1 MLKLGDLV
9 RVDKKGWRGHTEKG
23 KVVSDYL
30 GQPGFQVELE
40 DGELLFFNEKDL
52 IKIKNKDED
61 YSVCEYCNRESKRN
75 KISEQIINKLNI
87 SSSKN
92 VCLYAFADKY
102 IIEECGKEV
111 KYPFNLWSTRVYNFD
126 YSGKE
131 IPTIKEIQKILDDT
145 YLNVTNPF
153 K

>member
-40 DGELLFFNEKDL
+40 DGELLFFDEKDL

-61 YSVCEYCNRESKRN
+61 YSICEQCSRKVKRVFPYTILKDVN
-75 KISEQIINKLNI
+75 ANLNVPKHIKFETVDICYHCFVKCTTQHNLRRLKNEQI
-87 SSSKN
+87 
-92 VCLYAFADKY
+92 
-102 IIEECGKEV
+102 
-111 KYPFNLWSTRVYNFD
+111 
-126 YSGKE
+126 
-131 IPTIKEIQKILDDT
+131 
-145 YLNVTNPF
+145 
-153 K
+153 